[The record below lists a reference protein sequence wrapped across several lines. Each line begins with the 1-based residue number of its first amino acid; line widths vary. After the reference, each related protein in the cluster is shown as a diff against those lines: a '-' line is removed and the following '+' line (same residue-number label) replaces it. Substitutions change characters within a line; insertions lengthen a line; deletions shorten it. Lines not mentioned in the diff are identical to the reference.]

1 MQHSSRTV
9 PGAPDRE
16 GCNTVSNILSCNHP
30 RIRLSNLFN
39 LMYLSPPDCKDL
51 RASSRNC
58 LEHFCQSRSEQTA
71 RRAGVSADSLSI
83 SMSHVVGSK
92 QSDTTAALPFLLGTI
107 RIRNCRYPAHL
118 CLGNCNEYKPV
129 FCNSP
134 LDDAEVPLLD
144 PQQELVGTKIVA
156 VPISSTSFSSSSLLL
171 AQSFFTATSPSWK
184 SLAATSLQSRQ
195 PISRKTWAAE
205 YYYLLDW
212 LSQNPPHNSKRKT
225 RAKLPC
231 NDREMNL
238 IWQSFIEQSAPNFLQ
253 LNFRAQFPPKFSQI
267 LTLNSK

>member
-1 MQHSSRTV
+1 
-9 PGAPDRE
+9 
-16 GCNTVSNILSCNHP
+16 
-30 RIRLSNLFN
+30 
-39 LMYLSPPDCKDL
+39 MYLSPPDCKDL
-51 RASSRNC
+51 KASSRNC

-92 QSDTTAALPFLLGTI
+92 QLDTTAALPCLLGTI

-134 LDDAEVPLLD
+134 VDDAEVPLLD

-184 SLAATSLQSRQ
+184 LLAATSLQSKQ
-195 PISRKTWAAE
+195 PISRKSWAAE
-205 YYYLLDW
+205 ILLSLRLTLSKPSPRFKTQNACKITLQRQRNEPYLKVYY
-212 LSQNPPHNSKRKT
+212 STECS
-225 RAKLPC
+225 
-231 NDREMNL
+231 
-238 IWQSFIEQSAPNFLQ
+238 
-253 LNFRAQFPPKFSQI
+253 KFSS
-267 LTLNSK
+267 T